1 MNEKINELTRM
12 IPPDK
17 EPEKKE
23 ILLNTPTYD
32 PMVSP
37 CYSPLSDHPEPYSPG
52 PCPTGL
58 LPYKPFYNPEL
69 SPVSSQASSKYCPST
84 PEIIEIDIPDEEEN
98 NETDNENNET
108 DKDIQNDKATEEQ
121 PASNASN
128 IGQFENMTLEQEI
141 IDRQQFFFCLFWGC
155 SMLQKINFFS
165 IIFFPS
171 FLLFC
176 LFRSASFHS
185 ENITVVIRKIL
196 HLVTF
201 IFNFISIQ

>member
-1 MNEKINELTRM
+1 M
-12 IPPDK
+12 D
-17 EPEKKE
+17 
-23 ILLNTPTYD
+23 
-32 PMVSP
+32 SP
-37 CYSPLSDHPEPYSPG
+37 CYSPMSDHPEPYSPG

-69 SPVSSQASSKYCPST
+69 SPVSSHASSQYCPST
-84 PEIIEIDIPDEEEN
+84 PEIIEIDIPDEEED

-121 PASNASN
+121 PASGANN

-141 IDRQQFFFCLFWGC
+141 IDRQQFFLLFYGGVAC
-155 SMLQKINFFS
+155 CKKLIFFS

-185 ENITVVIRKIL
+185 ET
-196 HLVTF
+196 
-201 IFNFISIQ
+201 SQ